1 MIVKWG
7 TGNYVLSCYES
18 EQTPQS
24 EVVLILQ
31 L

>member
-18 EQTPQS
+18 PQTPRS
-24 EVVLILQ
+24 EVVLKLQ
-31 L
+31 F